1 MENFSNIDGIEI
13 SYRSY
18 GGAGKKYSIRDNGEY
33 YLLKLPERIR
43 QKNRDTSYANSCV
56 TEYISCKVIKSLGL
70 DVQEVYLCTY
80 NNDIVVAC
88 KDFLLKD
95 ESLGSFL
102 ELQNKVNHI
111 NSDNKG
117 VSLEKTLQFIKEQE
131 VVKTDEMEK
140 YFWDMFIA
148 DALIGN
154 TDRHS
159 NNWGYIFNEETNI
172 RRMSPIYD
180 CGAGLFPTL
189 SENEKEMFL
198 NNSSEFNRIS
208 KNDPVSVFKLNN
220 ARMNYYDTLVNN
232 RKYNYE
238 YSNDIAEA
246 IKRIAPKYNR
256 EIVHEI
262 IREIPYI
269 SNIEKEF
276 YTQLLDNRN
285 SLIIQKAL
293 KNELKYQKD
302 INKGYSR

>member
-18 GGAGKKYSIRDNGEY
+18 AGAGKKYSVKDNGEY

-43 QKNRDTSYANSCV
+43 QKNRDTSYANSCI

-117 VSLEKTLQFIKEQE
+117 VSLEKTLEFIKEQE
-131 VVKTDEMEK
+131 VVKIDEMEK

-180 CGAGLFPTL
+180 CGASLYPIL
-189 SENEKEMFL
+189 SENEKNKYL
-198 NNSSEFNRIS
+198 NDPSEFNRIS
-208 KNDPVSVFKLNN
+208 KNDPVSVFKFNN

-262 IREIPYI
+262 IKEIPYI
-269 SNIEKEF
+269 SHIEKEF

-285 SLIIQKAL
+285 SLIIQRAL

>member
-18 GGAGKKYSIRDNGEY
+18 AGAGKKYSIRDNGEY

-43 QKNRDTSYANSCV
+43 QKNRDTSYANSCI

-276 YTQLLDNRN
+276 YTQLLENRN

>member
-246 IKRIAPKYNR
+246 IKRISPKYNR

>member
-302 INKGYSR
+302 INKDYSR

>member
-18 GGAGKKYSIRDNGEY
+18 AGAGKKYSVRDNGEY

-43 QKNRDTSYANSCV
+43 QKNRDTSYANSCI

-117 VSLEKTLQFIKEQE
+117 VSLEKTLQFIKEQD

-198 NNSSEFNRIS
+198 NDPSEFNRIS
-208 KNDPVSVFKLNN
+208 KNDPVSVFKLNICFTF
-220 ARMNYYDTLVNN
+220 ASTRQ
-232 RKYNYE
+232 
-238 YSNDIAEA
+238 
-246 IKRIAPKYNR
+246 
-256 EIVHEI
+256 H
-262 IREIPYI
+262 
-269 SNIEKEF
+269 
-276 YTQLLDNRN
+276 
-285 SLIIQKAL
+285 SLCKP
-293 KNELKYQKD
+293 
-302 INKGYSR
+302 

>member
-18 GGAGKKYSIRDNGEY
+18 AGAGKKYSVKDNGEY

-43 QKNRDTSYANSCV
+43 QKNRDTSYANSCI
-56 TEYISCKVIKSLGL
+56 TEYISCKFIKSLGL

-117 VSLEKTLQFIKEQE
+117 VSLEKTLEFIKEQE
-131 VVKTDEMEK
+131 VVKIDEMEK

-180 CGAGLFPTL
+180 CGASLYPIL
-189 SENEKEMFL
+189 SENEKNKYL
-198 NNSSEFNRIS
+198 NDPSEFNRIS
-208 KNDPVSVFKLNN
+208 KNDPVSVFKFNN

-262 IREIPYI
+262 IKEIPYI
-269 SNIEKEF
+269 SHIEKEF

-285 SLIIQKAL
+285 SLIIQRAL

>member
-18 GGAGKKYSIRDNGEY
+18 AGAGKKYSIRDNGEY

-43 QKNRDTSYANSCV
+43 QKNRDTSYANSCI

-262 IREIPYI
+262 IKEIPYI
-269 SNIEKEF
+269 SHIEKEF
-276 YTQLLDNRN
+276 YAQLLDSRN
-285 SLIIQKAL
+285 CLIIQKAL

>member
-18 GGAGKKYSIRDNGEY
+18 AGAGKKYSVKDNGEY

-43 QKNRDTSYANSCV
+43 QKNRDTSYANSCI

-180 CGAGLFPTL
+180 CGASLYPIL
-189 SENEKEMFL
+189 SENEKNKYL
-198 NNSSEFNRIS
+198 NDPSEFNRIS
-208 KNDPVSVFKLNN
+208 KNDPVSVFKFNN
-220 ARMNYYDTLVNN
+220 ARMNYYNTLVNN

-238 YSNDIAEA
+238 FSNDIAEA

>member
-18 GGAGKKYSIRDNGEY
+18 AGAGKKYSIRDNGEY

-43 QKNRDTSYANSCV
+43 QKNRDTSYANSCI

-262 IREIPYI
+262 IKEIPYI
-269 SNIEKEF
+269 SHIEKKF
-276 YTQLLDNRN
+276 YAQLLDNRN

>member
-43 QKNRDTSYANSCV
+43 QKNRDTSYANSCI

-262 IREIPYI
+262 IKEIPYI
-269 SNIEKEF
+269 SHIEKEF
-276 YTQLLDNRN
+276 YAQLLDNRN

>member
-18 GGAGKKYSIRDNGEY
+18 AGAGKKYSIRDNGEY

-43 QKNRDTSYANSCV
+43 QKNRDTSYANSCI

-262 IREIPYI
+262 IKEIPYI
-269 SNIEKEF
+269 SHIEKEF
-276 YTQLLDNRN
+276 YAQLLDNRN

>member
-208 KNDPVSVFKLNN
+208 KNDQIGRAHV
-220 ARMNYYDTLVNN
+220 
-232 RKYNYE
+232 
-238 YSNDIAEA
+238 
-246 IKRIAPKYNR
+246 
-256 EIVHEI
+256 
-262 IREIPYI
+262 
-269 SNIEKEF
+269 
-276 YTQLLDNRN
+276 
-285 SLIIQKAL
+285 
-293 KNELKYQKD
+293 
-302 INKGYSR
+302 

>member
-18 GGAGKKYSIRDNGEY
+18 AGAGKKYSVKDNGEY

-43 QKNRDTSYANSCV
+43 QKNRDTSYANSCI

-180 CGAGLFPTL
+180 CGASLYPIL
-189 SENEKEMFL
+189 SENEKNKYL
-198 NNSSEFNRIS
+198 NDPSEFNSIS
-208 KNDPVSVFKLNN
+208 KNDPVSVFKFNN
-220 ARMNYYDTLVNN
+220 ARMNYYNTLVNN

-262 IREIPYI
+262 IKEIPYI
-269 SNIEKEF
+269 SHIEKEF

>member
-18 GGAGKKYSIRDNGEY
+18 AGAGKKYSIRDNGEY

-43 QKNRDTSYANSCV
+43 QKNKDTSYANSCI

-189 SENEKEMFL
+189 SENEKEMVL
-198 NNSSEFNRIS
+198 NNPSEFNRIS

-220 ARMNYYDTLVNN
+220 IRMNYYHTLVDN

-238 YSNDIAEA
+238 FSNDIAEA

-302 INKGYSR
+302 ISKGYSR

>member
-18 GGAGKKYSIRDNGEY
+18 AGAGKKYSIRDNGEY

-43 QKNRDTSYANSCV
+43 QKNRDTSYANSCI

-131 VVKTDEMEK
+131 VVKPDEMEK

-189 SENEKEMFL
+189 SENEKEMVL
-198 NNSSEFNRIS
+198 NNPSEFNRIS

-220 ARMNYYDTLVNN
+220 IRMNYYHTLVDN

-238 YSNDIAEA
+238 FSNDIAEA

-256 EIVHEI
+256 EIVYEI

-269 SNIEKEF
+269 NNIE
-276 YTQLLDNRN
+276 N
-285 SLIIQKAL
+285 II
-293 KNELKYQKD
+293 
-302 INKGYSR
+302 

>member
-18 GGAGKKYSIRDNGEY
+18 AGAGKKYSVKDNGEY

-43 QKNRDTSYANSCV
+43 QKNRDTSYANSCI

-180 CGAGLFPTL
+180 CGASLYPIL
-189 SENEKEMFL
+189 SENEKNKYL
-198 NNSSEFNRIS
+198 NDPSEFNRIS
-208 KNDPVSVFKLNN
+208 KNDPVSVFKFNN

-238 YSNDIAEA
+238 FSNDIAEA

-256 EIVHEI
+256 EIVYEI

>member
-18 GGAGKKYSIRDNGEY
+18 AGAGKKYSVKDNGEY

-43 QKNRDTSYANSCV
+43 QKNRDTSYANSCI

-180 CGAGLFPTL
+180 CGASLYPIL
-189 SENEKEMFL
+189 SENEKNKYL
-198 NNSSEFNRIS
+198 NDPSEFNRIS
-208 KNDPVSVFKLNN
+208 KNDPVSVFKFNN
-220 ARMNYYDTLVNN
+220 ARMNYYNTLVNN

-256 EIVHEI
+256 EVVHEI

-269 SNIEKEF
+269 SHIEKEF

>member
-18 GGAGKKYSIRDNGEY
+18 GGAGKKYSVKDNDEY

-43 QKNRDTSYANSCV
+43 QNKRDTSYANSCV
-56 TEYISCKVIKSLGL
+56 TEYISCKVIKSLGIEVQ
-70 DVQEVYLCTY
+70 DVFLCTY

-88 KDFLLKD
+88 KDFLAKG

-131 VVKTDEMEK
+131 VVKIDEMEQ
-140 YFWDMFIA
+140 YFWDMFVV

-154 TDRHS
+154 TDRHH

-180 CGAGLFPTL
+180 CGASLCPIL
-189 SENEKEMFL
+189 SENEKNKFL
-198 NNSSEFNRIS
+198 NNPSEFNRIS
-208 KNDPVSVFKLNN
+208 KNDPVSVFKFNN

-232 RKYNYE
+232 RKYNYD
-238 YSNDIAEA
+238 YSNDIAKA

>member
-18 GGAGKKYSIRDNGEY
+18 AGAGKKYSIRDNGEY

-43 QKNRDTSYANSCV
+43 QKNRDTSYANSCI

-131 VVKTDEMEK
+131 VVKPDEMEK

-189 SENEKEMFL
+189 SENEKEMVL
-198 NNSSEFNRIS
+198 NNPSEFNRIS

-220 ARMNYYDTLVNN
+220 IRMNYYHTLVDN

-238 YSNDIAEA
+238 FSNDIAEA

-302 INKGYSR
+302 INKCYSR

>member
-18 GGAGKKYSIRDNGEY
+18 AGAGKKYSIRDNGEY

-43 QKNRDTSYANSCV
+43 QKNKDTSYANSCI

-189 SENEKEMFL
+189 SENEKEMVL
-198 NNSSEFNRIS
+198 NNPSEFNRIS

-220 ARMNYYDTLVNN
+220 IRMNYYHTLVDN

-238 YSNDIAEA
+238 FSNDIAEA

-269 SNIEKEF
+269 SNIEKQF

>member
-18 GGAGKKYSIRDNGEY
+18 AGAGKKYSVRDNGEY

-43 QKNRDTSYANSCV
+43 QKNRDTSYANSCI
-56 TEYISCKVIKSLGL
+56 TEYISCKVINSLGL

-117 VSLEKTLQFIKEQE
+117 VSLEKTLQFIKEQD

-220 ARMNYYDTLVNN
+220 IRMNYYHTLVDN
-232 RKYNYE
+232 RKNNYE

-262 IREIPYI
+262 IKEIPYI
-269 SNIEKEF
+269 SHIEKEF

-285 SLIIQKAL
+285 NLIIQKAL

>member
-220 ARMNYYDTLVNN
+220 ARMNY
-232 RKYNYE
+232 NYE

-262 IREIPYI
+262 IKEIPYI
-269 SNIEKEF
+269 SHIEKEF
-276 YTQLLDNRN
+276 YAQLLDNRN